1 MDASTYFVGLM
12 KKHLSVLKPNQRFA
26 YLVRLLWGSPY
37 GWGKEVMGDVDC
49 SGSVCWS
56 LYLLGYNIRM
66 TADDFY
72 RLATNPT
79 DTLPEPGNLCFWWFP
94 TRKRIK
100 HVTVFSDKMV
110 VMDADEHF
118 QDIPVSLEIQTREKQ
133 PFEFRKFDWNKLKVM
148 SDTGEFAWGVDSE
161 LKPLFGLFEIS

>member
-1 MDASTYFVGLM
+1 
-12 KKHLSVLKPNQRFA
+12 
-26 YLVRLLWGSPY
+26 
-37 GWGKEVMGDVDC
+37 
-49 SGSVCWS
+49 
-56 LYLLGYNIRM
+56 M

-94 TRKRIK
+94 NRKRIK
-100 HVTVFSDKMV
+100 HVTVFSDRMV

-133 PFEFRKFDWNKLKVM
+133 PFEFRSLDWNKLNVM
-148 SDTGEFAWGVDSE
+148 SETGEFAWGVDSE
-161 LKPLFGLFEIS
+161 LKPLFGLFVIS